1 MSVMPNDR
9 TLPLLTASSGRCQ
22 EATSITDGGSVSG
35 DRKLKESTP
44 RLAPGRP
51 QPPTMGFDNR
61 AADREAHAHA
71 VGLRRVEWFK
81 ETRQSFRAQPGAGV
95 LHPEA
100 HLVRFR
106 LAGSDEHLS
115 GAATGTQPIAPRS
128 ARQREAY
135 SRARRPGLLPSF
147 YSTTPI
153 SRISRTTM
161 PLPWPSW
168 QNRPGNM
175 CSNARRAVPISA
187 LSIR

>member
-71 VGLRRVEWFK
+71 VGLPLVEGLEDVLKSRRCQSG
-81 ETRQSFRAQPGAGV
+81 TRISHCDEHVVG
-95 LHPEA
+95 
-100 HLVRFR
+100 VRF
-106 LAGSDEHLS
+106 AG
-115 GAATGTQPIAPRS
+115 
-128 ARQREAY
+128 
-135 SRARRPGLLPSF
+135 
-147 YSTTPI
+147 
-153 SRISRTTM
+153 
-161 PLPWPSW
+161 
-168 QNRPGNM
+168 
-175 CSNARRAVPISA
+175 
-187 LSIR
+187 